1 MRRRPPRVAG
11 AARAPLHVLHSGDQR
26 AQRVGRRE
34 RVDSAGSD
42 HRRQLRDWR
51 RFGRDTF
58 HPNSVTYGAPC
69 EVVRE
74 IGDKDREYFYKNRK
88 LDVWE

>member
-42 HRRQLRDWR
+42 HRVI
-51 RFGRDTF
+51 GAGSVVT
-58 HPNSVTYGAPC
+58 HSIPANSVTYGAPC